1 MLSVDITIAF
11 PRQLEEYALFSDG
24 DNDYGINYQTYVRVA
39 FWIKTESGYVACVQV
54 ETDFLEVDLT
64 NFYGDFVEVVSKETA
79 ESMRKYDNVKIIG

>member
-39 FWIKTESGYVACVQV
+39 FWIKTESGYVACVSV
-54 ETDFLEVDLT
+54 GITRPFAYVIPTLNLRFKNLD
-64 NFYGDFVEVVSKETA
+64 SA
-79 ESMRKYDNVKIIG
+79 IR